1 MLPGQVWA
9 EKGKPV
15 RFLGVVGYSASQFQ
29 DEYSRDNRRS
39 YHIIVIN
46 IVIAGLKNLNFWI
59 DRIVSCHNSFA
70 RTFDLR
76 TLL

>member
-9 EKGKPV
+9 EKGKPE
-15 RFLGVVGYSASQFQ
+15 RILGVAGYSASQFQ

-46 IVIAGLKNLNFWI
+46 IVIAGLKKFEFL
-59 DRIVSCHNSFA
+59 D
-70 RTFDLR
+70 
-76 TLL
+76 